1 MERQENRAVLAWRR
15 AVSTG
20 LVSTAD
26 WAYMKAPVPRPTLR
40 LVDKVEL
47 LTKWPLKISNGNL
60 SRKKDAH
67 WRHFVFHINRFRFK
81 AVAERR
87 Q

>member
-1 MERQENRAVLAWRR
+1 MRLRGIFPRR
-15 AVSTG
+15 RFLFAQ
-20 LVSTAD
+20 L
-26 WAYMKAPVPRPTLR
+26 W
-40 LVDKVEL
+40 DKLEL

>member
-1 MERQENRAVLAWRR
+1 
-15 AVSTG
+15 
-20 LVSTAD
+20 
-26 WAYMKAPVPRPTLR
+26 MKKILK
-40 LVDKVEL
+40 LNMEL

>member
-1 MERQENRAVLAWRR
+1 MNLYRRRTGGTARPARRRDRAWEMRR
-15 AVSTG
+15 
-20 LVSTAD
+20 
-26 WAYMKAPVPRPTLR
+26 M
-40 LVDKVEL
+40 VEL

>member
-1 MERQENRAVLAWRR
+1 METMFKIVKVLEFRYSNYMKIKKTHGETSFRQE
-15 AVSTG
+15 
-20 LVSTAD
+20 
-26 WAYMKAPVPRPTLR
+26 LR
-40 LVDKVEL
+40 LTVEL

>member
-1 MERQENRAVLAWRR
+1 MDVHCI
-15 AVSTG
+15 TG
-20 LVSTAD
+20 HKINLT
-26 WAYMKAPVPRPTLR
+26 
-40 LVDKVEL
+40 VEL

-67 WRHFVFHINRFRFK
+67 WRHFMAHIIRFKFK